1 MICKKCGKELPE
13 KAKFCLKC
21 GTKVEKELI
30 CPSCGMKLPEGSN
43 FCMECGYSL
52 PKQKID
58 PSTITFFN
66 EDLGEDNFRVTRNGE
81 RLAYVRDKKTGLVG
95 VINSDYEVIIPLIF
109 YNYMY
114 DPLERVSVDT
124 IGQYPELAMQ
134 VTEEC
139 SGWGRIFI
147 NRSLDIRFDLRSQ
160 EEFYKQ
166 YPAGKAWIKKYKN
179 ILGKEII
186 DRMGTSRELEV

>member
-13 KAKFCLKC
+13 NAKFCLKC

-58 PSTITFFN
+58 PSTVTIILN
-66 EDLGEDNFRVTRNGE
+66 GLGEEFWGTRNGE
-81 RLAYVRDKKTGLVG
+81 RLAYVRDNKTGLIG

-109 YNYMY
+109 YDYMH

-134 VTEEC
+134 VTKEC